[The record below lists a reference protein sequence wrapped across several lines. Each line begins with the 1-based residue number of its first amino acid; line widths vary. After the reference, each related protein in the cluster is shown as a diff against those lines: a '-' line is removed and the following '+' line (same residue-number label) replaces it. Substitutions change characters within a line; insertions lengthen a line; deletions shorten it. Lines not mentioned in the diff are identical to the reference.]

1 MQILAICTI
10 WDDMY
15 SLPCKNKSCSE
26 FSSSLCLFK
35 ENQINEQ
42 GGQNPK
48 INKQA
53 GGNKSKH
60 KGQNVEN

>member
-1 MQILAICTI
+1 
-10 WDDMY
+10 MY

-26 FSSSLCLFK
+26 FSSSLRLFK

-60 KGQNVEN
+60 REQNVEN